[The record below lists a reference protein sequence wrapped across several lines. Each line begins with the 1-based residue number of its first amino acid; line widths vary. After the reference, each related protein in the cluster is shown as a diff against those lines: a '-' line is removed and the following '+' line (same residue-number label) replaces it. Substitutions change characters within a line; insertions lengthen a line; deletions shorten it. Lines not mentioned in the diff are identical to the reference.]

1 MGESSTTAEASS
13 PLFDAWLANA
23 THGLCDFAKTQVRE
37 EYEDLFTA
45 AHENLRAAGLGADEA
60 EEACNAALL
69 TLGNQGAA

>member
-1 MGESSTTAEASS
+1 MSGQYTASKISS
-13 PLFDAWLANA
+13 PLFDTWLADA
-23 THGLCDFAKTQVRE
+23 THGLCDFAKTHARE

-60 EEACNAALL
+60 EEACIAALL